1 MRRVLGL
8 LWGGAFAF
16 FLSFFLLL
24 SALPLYARG
33 LGASDAAI
41 GVIMGCFAVSAM
53 VLRPWAGWAAD
64 RYGRRPFMLAGAA
77 VFFVSSLAYGAA
89 AGAVGLV
96 LVRLLHGAGMG
107 LYPTAASAM
116 VADLAPPH
124 RRGEFLGIFGAA
136 GSLAMGLGPITGIVL
151 VERVGFGLLFAV
163 SGAVALAGLGLTAVA
178 RETLTTGGTQ
188 PFNVSTAVSRSALL
202 PSVVLFFLMLPYGAQ
217 VTFVPLHA
225 HDQGIN
231 PGVFFL
237 VYAAVLTVARGPA
250 GRLSDRVG
258 RAPVAAA
265 GLVLAAAAL
274 VILALGEGL
283 IGLALAGALY
293 GLAFGAAQPALMAWC
308 VDGAAPGDRG
318 RAMGTFF
325 TALELGIALGA
336 MSSGLAVARWGAPAM
351 FLANAA
357 VALAGAALALG
368 ARRARRYAR

>member
-41 GVIMGCFAVSAM
+41 GVIMGCFAVTAM
-53 VLRPWAGWAAD
+53 LLRPWTGWAAD

-178 RETLTTGGTQ
+178 QETLTTGGTQ
-188 PFNVSTAVSRSALL
+188 PFNVSTAVSRSALV
-202 PSVVLFFLMLPYGAQ
+202 PSLVLFFLMLPYGAQ

-258 RAPVAAA
+258 RAPVAAT
-265 GLVLAAAAL
+265 GLALAAAAL

>member
-1 MRRVLGL
+1 MKRVLGL

-41 GVIMGCFAVSAM
+41 GVIMGCFAVTAM

-265 GLVLAAAAL
+265 GLALAAAAL

>member
-41 GVIMGCFAVSAM
+41 GVIMGCFAVTAM
-53 VLRPWAGWAAD
+53 LLRPWAGWAAD

-178 RETLTTGGTQ
+178 QETLTTGGTQ
-188 PFNVSTAVSRSALL
+188 PFNVSTAVSRSALV
-202 PSVVLFFLMLPYGAQ
+202 PSLVLFFLMLPYGAQ

-258 RAPVAAA
+258 RAPVAAT
-265 GLVLAAAAL
+265 GLALAAAAL

-351 FLANAA
+351 FVANAA